1 MDVYDRYKF
10 CVEDSMD
17 IGQLL
22 KFMEM
27 EEPVYFLFKKN
38 NEVGNEITVCEKVII
53 NDIRDVENSFSSEM
67 TDKSLTLYFLS
78 GKYSERNKIIR
89 FSGNGKHFIF
99 LKNKPGERF
108 VKISI
113 DNMVQQ
119 GLYCGECKYCRNEK
133 IFVMSFQN
141 IMMDLVF
148 YF

>member
-67 TDKSLTLYFLS
+67 TDKSSYFA
-78 GKYSERNKIIR
+78 Y
-89 FSGNGKHFIF
+89 
-99 LKNKPGERF
+99 
-108 VKISI
+108 
-113 DNMVQQ
+113 
-119 GLYCGECKYCRNEK
+119 
-133 IFVMSFQN
+133 
-141 IMMDLVF
+141 
-148 YF
+148 